1 MDLVLGL
8 GLSGEAMVRWLAYR
22 GVPVRA
28 ADTRARPP
36 GAARLDALLP
46 PESLV
51 LGRPFEASL
60 LEGVERVWLS
70 PGLSPELPLC
80 RQARSRGLPVQGE
93 LALFY
98 EAWQARGRPGRLV
111 AVTGTNGKT
120 TTTALTAHLLRH
132 AGLDAL
138 AAGNIAPAILSA
150 AREREEAGLPWPE
163 VWVLEVSSF
172 QLETAGPF
180 AVQAAVVLNVTEDHL
195 DRHGSLA
202 AYTALKARVYEGVE
216 TAVVVRDDALVRD
229 MARSAPRRVTVGSDA
244 PGAATDFGVQE
255 GWFVRGRQRLAPRS
269 ILPLPGRHN
278 EIDAL
283 AALALAEA
291 MGVAPEAAIEGFAS
305 FQGLPHR
312 VETVAVRADG
322 VRFIDDSKG
331 TNVGATIAALAGFDA
346 PVILI
351 AGGDG
356 KGQSFAPLAQAA
368 HGRVRLALLIGR
380 DAPALEAAFAQ
391 AGVPTRRCT
400 SLPEAVALADAVA
413 HPGEAVL
420 LSPACASL
428 DMFRDYAHRSE
439 VFLAAIR
446 SLPGGE
452 GRWSMR

>member
-8 GLSGEAMVRWLAYR
+8 GSSGEAMVRWLAHR
-22 GVPVRA
+22 GVAVRA
-28 ADTRARPP
+28 ADTRGQPL
-36 GAARLDALLP
+36 AAAGLRALLP
-46 PESLV
+46 SDSMV
-51 LGRPFEASL
+51 LGRPFEEAL

-80 RQARSRGLPVQGE
+80 REARARGIPVQGE
-93 LALFY
+93 LALFH

-138 AAGNIAPAILSA
+138 AAGNIAPAILTA

-172 QLETAGPF
+172 QLETAGSF
-180 AVQAAVVLNVTEDHL
+180 VAHAAVVLNVTEDHL
-195 DRHGSLA
+195 DRHGSLETYA
-202 AYTALKARVYEGVE
+202 ALKARVYQGVE
-216 TAVVVRDDALVRD
+216 TAVVVRDDALVRE
-229 MARSAPRRVTVGSDA
+229 MACSAPRRVTVGSDA
-244 PGAATDFGVQE
+244 PPSEADFGVE
-255 GWFVRGRQRLAPRS
+255 SGWFVHGRQRLAPRS
-269 ILPLPGRHN
+269 ALPLPGRHN

-291 MGVAPEAAIEGFAS
+291 MGVAPEVAIEGLVT

-322 VRFIDDSKG
+322 ARFIDDSKG
-331 TNVGATIAALAGFDA
+331 TNVGATIAALAGFDE

-368 HGRVRLALLIGR
+368 RGRVRLALLIGR
-380 DAPALEAAFAQ
+380 DAPALEAAFIQ
-391 AGVPTRRCT
+391 VGVPTRRCT
-400 SLPEAVALADAVA
+400 SLPEAVEAADAA
-413 HPGEAVL
+413 AQPGEAVL

-428 DMFRDYAHRSE
+428 DMFRDYAHRAQ

-446 SLPGGE
+446 SLPDEG
-452 GRWSMR
+452 GRWPKR

>member
-1 MDLVLGL
+1 MELVLGL
-8 GLSGEAMVRWLAYR
+8 GLSGEAMVRWLVHR
-22 GVPVRA
+22 GAVVRA
-28 ADTRARPP
+28 ADTRGQPP
-36 GAARLDALLP
+36 AAAGLRALLP
-46 PESLV
+46 PDALV

-80 RQARSRGLPVQGE
+80 RLARARGIPVQGE

-138 AAGNIAPAILSA
+138 AAGNIAPAILTA

-180 AVQAAVVLNVTEDHL
+180 AAHAAVVLNVTEDHL
-195 DRHGSLA
+195 DRHGSLE
-202 AYTALKARVYEGVE
+202 AYAALKARVYEGVE
-216 TAVVVRDDALVRD
+216 TAVGVRDDALVRD

-244 PGAATDFGVQE
+244 LPSEAEFGLE
-255 GWFVRGRQRLAPRS
+255 SGWFVRGSRRLAPRS
-269 ILPLPGRHN
+269 ALPLPGRHN

-291 MGVAPEAAIEGFAS
+291 MGVAPEVAIKAFAS
-305 FQGLPHR
+305 FEGLPHR

-322 VRFIDDSKG
+322 VRFVDDSKG

-356 KGQSFAPLAQAA
+356 KGQSFVPLAQAA
-368 HGRVRLALLIGR
+368 RDRVRLALLIGR
-380 DAPALEAAFAQ
+380 DAPALETAFAQ

-400 SLPEAVALADAVA
+400 SLPEAVEAADAA
-413 HPGEAVL
+413 ARSGEVVL

-446 SLPGGE
+446 SLPDEG
-452 GRWSMR
+452 GRWLRR